1 MSDANLTMI
10 SHTRFCWHET
20 TLIIAR
26 LSSRKLIRSSHRAV
40 ESSAQSSPTHG
51 EVYYPAATSGCA
63 GLDLL
68 NSGRLLGAFTVKK
81 SIEGAEA
88 TETFEKAMRMLFRA
102 LKLRNIS
109 PKSLTKEGLGC
120 FLRTTPASAA
130 GEELTPL
137 R

>member
-1 MSDANLTMI
+1 M
-10 SHTRFCWHET
+10 
-20 TLIIAR
+20 
-26 LSSRKLIRSSHRAV
+26 
-40 ESSAQSSPTHG
+40 
-51 EVYYPAATSGCA
+51 
-63 GLDLL
+63 
-68 NSGRLLGAFTVKK
+68 GAFTVKK